1 MLENNLKQFEK
12 NVKSQFGEDGVILEI
27 FNRIGHGSKFCVEF
41 GAWDGE
47 YLSNSYNLF
56 FNLGWHAMLI
66 ESDAER
72 CVLMEQKFKHDN
84 NIILNRFVK
93 ATGPDSLDQIIKQ
106 QNITERIDLLSIDID
121 GDDYY
126 ILEGLKDIK
135 PRVIVIEYN
144 PTIPP
149 GFELKQS
156 PGQYFGSSCST
167 ILKLGQEKGY
177 ELAHV
182 TETNVFLVDATE
194 FHKLNILPQDLSDFR
209 FEKNYSYLVSS
220 YDGKP
225 FLLGQPVYGKEN
237 FYTKLN
243 FFQKFLFNCFIR
255 KRISNK
261 KPESSNVDINNV
273 LNF

>member
-1 MLENNLKQFEK
+1 MLKRSGQ
-12 NVKSQFGEDGVILEI
+12 
-27 FNRIGHGSKFCVEF
+27 
-41 GAWDGE
+41 
-47 YLSNSYNLF
+47 
-56 FNLGWHAMLI
+56 
-66 ESDAER
+66 
-72 CVLMEQKFKHDN
+72 
-84 NIILNRFVK
+84 
-93 ATGPDSLDQIIKQ
+93 DSLDEIIKQ

-126 ILEGLKDIK
+126 ILEGLKNIK

-149 GFELKQS
+149 GFDVKQS

-182 TETNVFLVDATE
+182 TQTNVFLVDSTE
-194 FHKLNILPQDLSDFR
+194 FSKLNIAPQDLNNFR
-209 FEKNYSYLVSS
+209 FEKNYSYVVTT

-225 FLLGQPVYGKEN
+225 FLLGDPVYGKEN
-237 FYTKLN
+237 FYSKLN
-243 FFQKFLFNCFIR
+243 FFQKFLFDNFLR
-255 KRISNK
+255 KKISNK
-261 KPESSNVDINNV
+261 KPESSSVAINNV